1 MPVQKWLGKHIV
13 ANRLAA
19 NLLAQTMDRNQAL
32 MWRAAVF
39 PQVNALPGAKRQPAL
54 HDWDGEAGCGECGSD
69 VCRHIVIALRGMDK
83 QRVAILDE
91 PVEKA
96 LQIPPD
102 IRVCIFLN
110 QQRGRGVTDLEREQ
124 AVLKLVL
131 RHPVSDLIGELI
143 EPAASRAYSYFV

>member
-1 MPVQKWLGKHIV
+1 
-13 ANRLAA
+13 
-19 NLLAQTMDRNQAL
+19 
-32 MWRAAVF
+32 
-39 PQVNALPGAKRQPAL
+39 
-54 HDWDGEAGCGECGSD
+54 
-69 VCRHIVIALRGMDK
+69 MDK